1 MLLCC
6 SPMDAVEVERTLLD
20 DRYVFLRGNHL
31 DRGKISN
38 RLPEKYLLSHA
49 YLCGGVQVLN
59 SHR

>member
-1 MLLCC
+1 
-6 SPMDAVEVERTLLD
+6 MDAVEVERTLLD